1 MEEIKIQKVKAIKRE
16 KIMRWSWL
24 FIGAIILFFVLNGI
38 FNFWQ
43 LMSFDENYAWK
54 FSYLIYSFIFMAIW
68 EYVFYRFFL
77 LRINSL
83 QYSID
88 KDNGRLLSSWKVI
101 LKHKDT
107 AKLQVINSVDVSQN
121 IWDKFVDLYNVDVCY
136 GFSEGGYDYS
146 FNYLSEEDA
155 EELLNKI
162 KPSGKSKIEVE

>member
-1 MEEIKIQKVKAIKRE
+1 METIKIQKEKAIKRE

-24 FIGAIILFFVLNGI
+24 FIGTIIWFLVLNGGY
-38 FNFWQ
+38 NLWQ
-43 LMSFDENYAWK
+43 LMSFDENFGWK

-68 EYVFYRFFL
+68 EFAFYQLFL
-77 LRINSL
+77 IEIKSL
-83 QYSID
+83 QYSMD
-88 KDNGRLLSSWKVI
+88 KENGRLLSSWKVI

-107 AKLQVINSVDVSQN
+107 AKLQVINSVDISQD
-121 IWDKFVDLYNVDVCY
+121 IWDKFVDLYSVDVCY

-155 EELLNKI
+155 EEILNKI